1 MVRVVGLAD
10 TIPLDVDDP
19 FNPINRRISI
29 IVLNKSTEEAIRSQT
44 STAGVEVQ
52 AGDSSAEIGA
62 QLQVNGSV
70 APPAPPSSTCMHAT
84 RGTAARRSRWT
95 CSASSCRPCANART

>member
-10 TIPLDVDDP
+10 TIPLDGDDP

-29 IVLNKSTEEAIRSQT
+29 IVLNKSTEEAIRSQS

-52 AGDSSAEIGA
+52 AGDSSTEIGA
-62 QLQVNGSV
+62 QLQGNGSV
-70 APPAPPSSTCMHAT
+70 APPALPSPTLGGVGGVIQGLPPPPP
-84 RGTAARRSRWT
+84 R
-95 CSASSCRPCANART
+95 